1 MSRIRFSA
9 SNRCIAATGAE
20 LKNTLCITHNGT
32 AHLTGCFGDLG
43 MLENYRAA
51 SVAYTELAESLK
63 AEPQAVACDMHPDF
77 QAVRLAAEI
86 AGRLGVSLI
95 HVQHHHAH
103 IAAVMAEHGLSNP
116 VIGLALDGSGFGTD
130 GTSWGGECLYVDTKG
145 MRRLGCLK
153 PVSLPG
159 GDAASREPWR
169 MAAAFLSAHE
179 PEKAEALISRLF
191 PGEDRVEYILKL
203 CASQHCRKTSSTGRL
218 FDAAAAII
226 LGHVSNV
233 HEAEAAMNL
242 ESAAATEG
250 QIEAFPFEM
259 NRSDGLWLLDFSATL
274 QSTSEEKL
282 QGKDIRILAGRFHA
296 TLAKGLA
303 ELARRSAKEEG
314 IADIVFSGGCLANWL
329 LCRLL
334 KENLKGFGFRVWMA
348 EKLSPG
354 DAAIS
359 LGQAWVAARLL
370 EGAHA

>member
-169 MAAAFLSAHE
+169 MAAAFLSASE
-179 PEKAEALISRLF
+179 QAEAMLMRLF
-191 PGEDRVEYILKL
+191 PEEGRIGHILTL
-203 CASQHCRKTSSTGRL
+203 CTSPQCRKTSSTGRL

-242 ESAAATEG
+242 ESAADTEG
-250 QIEAFPFEM
+250 QIESFPFEM
-259 NRSDGLWLLDFSATL
+259 NRHDDLWLLDFSGTL
-274 QSTSEEKL
+274 WSISEEKL
-282 QGKDIRILAGRFHA
+282 QGADTSMLAGRFHA
-296 TLAKGLA
+296 TLAAGLA
-303 ELARRSAKEEG
+303 AMVAKSAEQSG
-314 IADIVFSGGCLANWL
+314 ISDIVLSGGCLANRL
-329 LCRLL
+329 LCCLL
-334 KENLKGFGFRVWMA
+334 KENLKGFGFRVWMP

-370 EGAHA
+370 

>member
-43 MLENYRAA
+43 MLENFRAA
-51 SVAYTELAESLK
+51 SEAYAELAKGLK

-77 QAVRLAAEI
+77 QAGRLAGEI
-86 AGRLGVSLI
+86 AGQFSAPLI

-130 GTSWGGECLYVDTKG
+130 GTSWGGECLYVDAKG
-145 MRRLGCLK
+145 MQRLGCLK

-169 MAAAFLSAHE
+169 MAAAFLFAST
-179 PEKAEALISRLF
+179 PEQAEAMLMRLF
-191 PGEDRVEYILKL
+191 PGEDRIGHILTL
-203 CASQHCRKTSSTGRL
+203 CASPQCRKTSSTGRL

-242 ESAAATEG
+242 ESTAATEG
-250 QIEAFPFEM
+250 QIEAFLFEM
-259 NRSDGLWLLDFSATL
+259 NRHDDLWELDFSGTL
-274 QSTSEEKL
+274 WSISEEKL
-282 QGKDIRILAGRFHA
+282 QGADTSMLAGRFHA
-296 TLAKGLA
+296 TLASGLA
-303 ELARRSAKEEG
+303 AMVAKSAEQSG
-314 IADIVFSGGCLANWL
+314 ISDIVLSGGCLANRL

-334 KENLKGFGFRVWMA
+334 KENLKGFGFRVWMP
-348 EKLSPG
+348 ERLSPG

-359 LGQAWVAARLL
+359 LGQAWVAANLM
-370 EGAHA
+370 EASHA